1 MWFVFKCFNTSY
13 MSEDDVTIFQLLDHE
28 VSPTRQV
35 PLLLDMMKY
44 ESALDKAITSGDPE
58 LGTRGL

>member
-1 MWFVFKCFNTSY
+1 
-13 MSEDDVTIFQLLDHE
+13 LLDYE

-35 PLLLDMMKY
+35 PLLLDMKKR

-58 LGTRGL
+58 LGKVHRKRALSMHNLG

>member
-1 MWFVFKCFNTSY
+1 MC
-13 MSEDDVTIFQLLDHE
+13 VTILQLLDHE

>member
-1 MWFVFKCFNTSY
+1 MY
-13 MSEDDVTIFQLLDHE
+13 VTILQLLDHE
-28 VSPTRQV
+28 VSPTRQI

-58 LGTRGL
+58 LGMRRL